1 MKREFIATTFSTLET
16 VLEKEIIKLG
26 GENTEILGRC
36 VSFFGDQ
43 ELLYKAN
50 IHLRNCLKVLIPIA
64 KFRVKNDKQLYK
76 NVIEI
81 DWDKYFSIDKS
92 FAVDVTGQ
100 TSNFN
105 NTNYIAVKVKDGI
118 ADYFRNKYN
127 KRPSVD
133 RENFDIKVNFHIEG
147 DMCTLSLDSS
157 GESLHRR
164 GYRLSKTEAPLN
176 EVVAAAL
183 VSLSDFDGNCD
194 FIDFMCGSGTIL
206 LEAFLFANNIGANIF
221 RDKFAFMNFKDFNE
235 ELYNKLLTEARN
247 VNLTYK
253 HNLIG
258 VDIDKMAIKTAQ
270 KNISNLEENINI
282 TTNIK
287 LYNDDFEN
295 FKPLSENGIVIINPP
310 YGERLMVDDIH
321 DLYKRIDFVLKH
333 TYKNY
338 KAYILTSNND
348 LLKEI
353 KLKAS
358 KKMNVFN
365 GGIKCYYNKYEIY

>member
-1 MKREFIATTFSTLET
+1 MKREFIATTFSTLES

-26 GENTEILGRC
+26 GESTEILGRC
-36 VSFFGDQ
+36 VSFFGDE

-64 KFRVKNDKQLYK
+64 KFRVKNDKQLYR
-76 NVIEI
+76 NVNEI

-100 TSNFN
+100 TSYFN

-118 ADYFRNKYN
+118 ADYFRTKYN

-133 RENFDIKVNFHIEG
+133 RENFDIKINFHIEG
-147 DMCTLSLDSS
+147 DKCTLSLDSS

-176 EVVAAAL
+176 EVVAASL
-183 VSLSDFDGNCD
+183 ISLSDFDGNCD

-253 HNLIG
+253 HNIIG
-258 VDIDKMAIKTAQ
+258 VDIDKTAIKTAQ
-270 KNISNLEENINI
+270 KHISNLEENINI

-287 LYNDDFEN
+287 LYNDDFAN
-295 FKPLSENGIVIINPP
+295 FKPLSENGVVIINPP

-353 KLKAS
+353 KLKPS